1 MAELIKNPRVMK
13 KAQEEV
19 RNCIRCERRVYENK
33 IEKLEYL
40 KMVLKEAL
48 RLHPSCSLLG
58 PRETISQFS
67 INGYDIYP
75 KTRIQVN
82 VWATGKDPSIWKDL
96 ENFYPERFIDGPIN
110 YKGMNY
116 ELLPFGSG
124 RRGYSAI
131 TTGMAIVELALA
143 NLLFCFDWDL
153 PCNMKVED
161 INMEE
166 AGGISIHKK
175 EPLLLVPTAYEP
187 VLRN

>member
-1 MAELIKNPRVMK
+1 MLSP
-13 KAQEEV
+13 
-19 RNCIRCERRVYENK
+19 
-33 IEKLEYL
+33 
-40 KMVLKEAL
+40 
-48 RLHPSCSLLG
+48 
-58 PRETISQFS
+58 

-166 AGGISIHKK
+166 AGAGGAMLDRIPYEVYDIFEMLGANSQQKSVRTK
-175 EPLLLVPTAYEP
+175 RVEVNEVVASSEMTMQLVELTK
-187 VLRN
+187 